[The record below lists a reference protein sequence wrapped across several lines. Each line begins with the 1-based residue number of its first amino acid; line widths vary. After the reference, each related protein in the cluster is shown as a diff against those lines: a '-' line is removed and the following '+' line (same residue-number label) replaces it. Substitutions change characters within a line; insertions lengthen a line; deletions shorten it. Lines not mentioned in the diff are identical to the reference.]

1 MIDAQFGLLSNAQAL
16 TTTAPSTNVID
27 MLVARD
33 VGVGNALEIN
43 VYVVTAALTGGT
55 SLQIA
60 LQGSV
65 TAGGAGTYYDILLS
79 PVIVTA
85 ALTLGAHLF
94 QVALP
99 RLYQPNMRAI
109 GMPQYYRLNYTIVGT
124 YSAGAIT
131 SYITA
136 DMDIAQYFTYPR
148 NYVAV

>member
-33 VGVGNALEIN
+33 VGVGGMLLVT
-43 VYVVTAALTGGT
+43 VYVTTALAGGT
-55 SLQIA
+55 SLQVT

-85 ALTLGAHLF
+85 ALVQGAHIF
-94 QVALP
+94 QTYMP
-99 RLYQPNMRAI
+99 RLFQPNMKAI

-124 YSAGAIT
+124 YT
-131 SYITA
+131 SGNVTAYVTA
-136 DMDIAQYFTYPR
+136 DEDIAQYYTYPR
-148 NYVAV
+148 NYTA